1 MAEEKFTKEE
11 VLRVAELARLSLTA
25 EQISTMGNELSA
37 ILAFISTLK
46 EVDVGRV
53 EATSHGSELRNT
65 LREDTREHVAGDEEE
80 RAKSI
85 RGAFPVAQDDM
96 LKVPPVLNQDDES

>member
-25 EQISTMGNELSA
+25 EQIGTMGDELSS
-37 ILAFISTLK
+37 ILAFISTLQ
-46 EVDVGRV
+46 EVDVDRV

-65 LREDTREHVAGDEEE
+65 LREDTREHVAGDEEV
-80 RAKSI
+80 RAKDI
-85 RGAFPVAQDDM
+85 RSAFPSSRDNM
-96 LKVPPVLNQDDES
+96 LQVPPVLNPEES